1 MVSEPLFQTS
11 VEHFR
16 NRIGGTTY
24 ARLIAR
30 LREVNHD
37 IITRGIRP
45 YAGSTLVTG
54 YSYEEF
60 YDWDL
65 YFENL
70 YLSHYGVSQYC
81 RTNLEIFLERQLASG
96 FVARTLINPRQRQHF
111 KPFLAQTALLGC
123 RQTGDTRWLRGKYYD
138 RLKKSIDYWFWFQDY
153 DKNGLAVWDSADH
166 SGMDNQQS
174 RAGVTDSMTVEGV
187 DLNCYLVRELRAMAL
202 LAQALDRGDDHDRYT
217 AQAESLAAL
226 VQHTFWDEGDG
237 FYYDRDERQDALVR
251 VKSVAGFIPLWLDTV
266 TPERARRV
274 IATHLCNPDEFWLQ
288 YPISTYARTE
298 PDYYQERTGDEC
310 NWRGTTWIPT
320 NYMVFHGLLKHGY
333 TDIAEDLAYKTF
345 EMALRETSTRE
356 YYNAET
362 GVGQGLNPFWGWS
375 SLAYVMPLEFEMRHD
390 PTELSLEPIAAP
402 LRDMLSVKFE

>member
-1 MVSEPLFQTS
+1 MVREHLFQTS

-16 NRIGGTTY
+16 NRVGSATY
-24 ARLIAR
+24 ARLLTR

-37 IITRGIRP
+37 ICTRGIRP

-81 RTNLEIFLERQLASG
+81 RNNLEIFLERQLASG

-123 RQTGDTRWLRGKYYD
+123 RQMGDTRWLRGKYYD
-138 RLKKSIDYWFWFQDY
+138 RLKKYLDYWFWFQDF
-153 DKNGLAVWDSADH
+153 DKNGLAVWHSADH
-166 SGMDNQQS
+166 SGMDNQES
-174 RAGVTDSMTVEGV
+174 RAGEMDALTVEGV
-187 DLNCYLVRELRAMAL
+187 DLNSYLVRELQAMAL
-202 LAQALDRGDDHDRYT
+202 LAEALDKGDDRDRYIAQAQALT
-217 AQAESLAAL
+217 ALLQR
-226 VQHTFWDEGDG
+226 TFWHDADG
-237 FYYDRDERQDALVR
+237 FYYDRDERKAALVK
-251 VKSVAGFIPLWLDTV
+251 VKSVAGFVPLWLDAV
-266 TPERARRV
+266 VPEAARRLV
-274 IATHLCNPDEFWLQ
+274 NEHLCNPDEFWLQ

-298 PDYYQERTGDEC
+298 PDYYQARTGDEC

-333 TDIAEDLAYKTF
+333 TEIAEDLAYKTF
-345 EMALRETSTRE
+345 EMVLRETSTRE

-375 SLAYVMPLEFEMRHD
+375 ALAYVMPLEFEMRHD
-390 PTELSLEPIAAP
+390 PTALTLEPLAAP
-402 LRDMLSVKFE
+402 VRDMLTIKFE